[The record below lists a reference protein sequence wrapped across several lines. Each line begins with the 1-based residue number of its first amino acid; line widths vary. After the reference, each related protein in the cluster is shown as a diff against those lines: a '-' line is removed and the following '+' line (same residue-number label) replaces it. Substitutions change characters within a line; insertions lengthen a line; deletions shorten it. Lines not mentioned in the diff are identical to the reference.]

1 MQNFESTKSSGD
13 LSRNYL
19 NGTIPKEWGF
29 TKLVTISLLANRLTG
44 SIPIE
49 ITNISTLLDLNLEAN
64 QFSGNLSLL
73 GSLTQIQRLLLS
85 SNNFTGEL
93 PVTFAKLSQ
102 LKHFLI
108 RDNQFSG
115 KIPDFIQNWTSLTT
129 LWIEGN
135 GFSGPIPSGISK
147 LENLTDLRISDLRGS
162 EPSNFP
168 LLEKM
173 MNLHILIMRNCNIIG
188 DLPEYL
194 AKMKGLKDNL
204 DLSFNKLTGQI
215 PVTYA
220 ALSKVTNIYLTG
232 NLLNGS
238 VPLWIENTKSM

>member
-1 MQNFESTKSSGD
+1 MGLHETCQHHEM
-13 LSRNYL
+13 SR
-19 NGTIPKEWGF
+19 
-29 TKLVTISLLANRLTG
+29 
-44 SIPIE
+44 
-49 ITNISTLLDLNLEAN
+49 NLEAN
-64 QFSGNLSLL
+64 QLSGNLS
-73 GSLTQIQRLLLS
+73 SWLLS

-93 PVTFAKLSQ
+93 PVTLAKLSQ
-102 LKHFLI
+102 LK
-108 RDNQFSG
+108 D
-115 KIPDFIQNWTSLTT
+115 

-135 GFSGPIPSGISK
+135 GFSGPIPSGISN

-162 EPSNFP
+162 VPSTFP
-168 LLEKM
+168 LLEK
-173 MNLHILIMRNCNIIG
+173 LTKLQILVMRNCNIIG

-194 AKMKGLKDNL
+194 AKMTSLRDNL

-238 VPLWIENTKSM
+238 VPSWIEDVKSM